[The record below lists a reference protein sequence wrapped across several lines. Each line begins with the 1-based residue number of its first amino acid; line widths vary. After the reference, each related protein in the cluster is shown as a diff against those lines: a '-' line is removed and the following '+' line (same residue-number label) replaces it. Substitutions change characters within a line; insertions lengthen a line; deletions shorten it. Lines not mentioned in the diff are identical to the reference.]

1 MELSYTSFLQQALED
16 FASAEE
22 AKVPIIT
29 PILFVK
35 CVLHPI
41 LYTSKVRAVPLGT
54 LVAHTWCS
62 GYLEG

>member
-1 MELSYTSFLQQALED
+1 MEYTSFLQQALED